1 LLIVTGGLIFT
12 GQMSAIAYWL
22 IEMFPTLGKIG

>member
-1 LLIVTGGLIFT
+1 LIFT

-22 IEMFPTLGKIG
+22 IEMFPALGKIG